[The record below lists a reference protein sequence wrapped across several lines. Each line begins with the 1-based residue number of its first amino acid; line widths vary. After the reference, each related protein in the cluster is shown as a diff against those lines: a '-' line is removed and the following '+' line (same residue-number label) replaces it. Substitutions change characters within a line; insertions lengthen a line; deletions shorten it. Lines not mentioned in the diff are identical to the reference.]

1 MSTQGDECL
10 LDRLPDEVL
19 EFILSN
25 VSPYLELQNCSL
37 VCKRWRELVKSVRR
51 RIKYNF
57 MQAIVEFNT
66 RWIEIPEVHHY
77 VLTIAKR
84 HSHSACCHENSMYI
98 FGGCTSTSS
107 TYNDL
112 WKLDLTKR
120 LWVRPLT
127 MGTYPTPKACA
138 SMVCYK
144 GKLILYGGWSFPS
157 PYPLHQAYTLFNE
170 LHEYCIDTN
179 RWTALNTMTA
189 PPSIAGHS
197 ATIHGSK
204 MVVFG
209 GMQKVS
215 QSNFERSNRVWVYD
229 FETNDWYHQPTSEIK
244 PKPRFGHTQIKLS
257 DTHLLIIG
265 GGRQYPV
272 VFDDVWLLDMS
283 CENPK
288 KEWVWS
294 QIEVIGKYLPN
305 KAWCNSSVKVG
316 HYVVTFA
323 ENIHATTLP
332 ISKKN
337 FKLGSNIWVPPRE
350 DEIPVDGP
358 APKRVPMARDRDV
371 NVNGRRGVLQRR
383 NISSSSEESD
393 AENPTLNQPRPS
405 ISNLHARPGVSAI
418 AQNPSRPQAQHN
430 RLRNRER
437 QMETLRRMEAL
448 YKNKNPSAR
457 KPVEVP
463 KPKSTRNTMAMYVL
477 DISEV
482 LTHKRATWLPPKVPS
497 EPSYAPES
505 TVLYSLVLGMNELI
519 MFGGV
524 EKDDQELNNYEN
536 TACSHLRIV
545 SAPKDII

>member
-1 MSTQGDECL
+1 MSDLEDCL

-19 EFILSN
+19 EFILCN
-25 VSPYLELQNCSL
+25 VSPYLDLQNCAL
-37 VCKRWRELVKSVRR
+37 VCKRWRELVRTVRR

-57 MQAIVEFNT
+57 HQAIVDFNI
-66 RWIEIPEVHHY
+66 RWTEIPEVHHY

-84 HSHSACCHENSMYI
+84 HSHSACCYDNSMYI

-112 WKLDLTKR
+112 WKLDLTR
-120 LWVRPLT
+120 RHWVRPLT

-157 PYPLHQAYTLFNE
+157 PYPLHQEAYTLFNE
-170 LHEYCIDTN
+170 LHEYCIETN
-179 RWTALNTMTA
+179 RWTAINTVTS
-189 PPSIAGHS
+189 PPSVAGHS

-209 GMQKVS
+209 GMRKNS
-215 QSNFERSNRVWVYD
+215 PSNFERSNRVWVYD
-229 FETNDWYHQPTSEIK
+229 FEENDWYHQPTSEVK

-257 DTHLLIIG
+257 ETHLLIIG
-265 GGRQYPV
+265 GGRQFPV

-283 CENPK
+283 NENPK
-288 KEWVWS
+288 GEWVWS

-316 HYVVTFA
+316 QYVVTFA
-323 ENIHATTLP
+323 ENIHATALP
-332 ISKKN
+332 IPKKN
-337 FKLGSNIWVPPRE
+337 FKLGSSIWVPPRE
-350 DEIPVDGP
+350 DEVPIEGP
-358 APKRVPMARDRDV
+358 APKRNPVARDRDV
-371 NVNGRRGVLQRR
+371 NVNGRRGVFQRR
-383 NISSSSEESD
+383 NASSSSEESD
-393 AENPTLNQPRPS
+393 VENPALGQPRPN
-405 ISNLHARPGVSAI
+405 ISNLNPRPGVSAI
-418 AQNPSRPQAQHN
+418 AQNAGRPAAQLN

-437 QMETLRRMEAL
+437 QLEILRRQEEKF
-448 YKNKNPSAR
+448 KNKGQIA
-457 KPVEVP
+457 KQPVET
-463 KPKSTRNTMAMYVL
+463 PKSRNTMAMYVL

-482 LTHKRATWLPPKVPS
+482 LSHKRATWLPPKVS
-497 EPSYAPES
+497 AEPHHAPES
-505 TVLYSLVLGMNELI
+505 TVLYSLVLGMSELI

-536 TACSHLRIV
+536 TACSHLRII